1 MIAYRTSGQE
11 TPVDQGIE
19 TIPLGPGQRARL
31 GIRYVTDVWGPFVSE
46 GRPLL
51 SGEYTVGFEMPD
63 SRLSG
68 TLVYRIQTGS
78 RALREIRQ
86 IRKDGVSS
94 LDAQDLRSISFAA
107 IESEFVSI
115 LDDHRISIAD
125 TAFRTSFGELAYSP
139 AALPGTGRALTDEDL
154 LAVAVKY
161 SRLGGVRGLYTQLAE
176 QCGGISESRARDLVR
191 RARQEGFLEPTV
203 RGRANHA
210 LTEKARQLIRDR
222 QAEEQVVNPHV

>member
-1 MIAYRTSGQE
+1 MKTMIVYRKSGQE
-11 TPVDQGIE
+11 TPSEQDIP

-31 GIRYVTDVWGPFVSE
+31 GIRYVTDIAGPVVSG
-46 GRPLL
+46 GRPL
-51 SGEYTVGFEMPD
+51 SPGDYTVRFEIPE
-63 SRLSG
+63 SGLSG

-78 RALREIRQ
+78 RVLREIRQ

-94 LDAQDLRSISFAA
+94 LDAQDLRSISFTA

-115 LDDHRISIAD
+115 LDDYRVSIAD
-125 TAFRTSFGELAYSP
+125 TAFRTSFGELANSP
-139 AALPGTGRALTDEDL
+139 TALPGTGRALTDADL

-191 RARQEGFLEPTV
+191 RTRQEGFLEATV
-203 RGRANHA
+203 KGRANHA
-210 LTEKARQLIRDR
+210 LTDKARQLIRDR
-222 QAEEQVVNPHV
+222 QTEQQDA

>member
-1 MIAYRTSGQE
+1 MIAYRRSGQE
-11 TPVDQGIE
+11 TPVDQSIE

-31 GIRYVTDVWGPFVSE
+31 GIRYVTDVWGPFASE

-51 SGEYTVGFEMPD
+51 SGDYTVGFEMPD

-68 TLVYRIQTGS
+68 TLVYQIQTGS
-78 RALREIRQ
+78 RVLREIRQ

-115 LDDHRISIAD
+115 LDDHHIGIAD

-139 AALPGTGRALTDEDL
+139 ATLPGTGRALTDADL

-161 SRLGGVRGLYTQLAE
+161 SRLGGVRGLYAQLAE

-191 RARQEGFLEPTV
+191 RARQERFLEPTV

-222 QAEEQVVNPHV
+222 QAEEQ

>member
-11 TPVDQGIE
+11 TPVELGIE

-51 SGEYTVGFEMPD
+51 SGEYTVRFEMPD

-78 RALREIRQ
+78 RVLREIRQ

-94 LDAQDLRSISFAA
+94 LDAQDLRSISFTA

-139 AALPGTGRALTDEDL
+139 ATLPGTGRALTDEDL
-154 LAVAVKY
+154 LTVAVKY

-191 RARQEGFLEPTV
+191 RTRQEGFLEPTV

-222 QAEEQVVNPHV
+222 QTEEQDVCRG